1 MQLIMKGY
9 GDLSSLGSYSGTFLY
24 QPYSR
29 EEDRYSLT
37 RCWHTC
43 REAAYDEQKTFREKK
58 MRIALYF
65 GFCNHGKDQKERR
78 EAYLS
83 YKKQLRRAVRI
94 IHVFERACKLSPLTT
109 VSIYRLH
116 EYNRGYA
123 AIAFFEGS
131 LEWKSNPVM
140 FSMYTLFMRN
150 GKKFCVGTLPKTVDE
165 FVKKYG
171 VHAGPEG
178 AYFSAAKYW
187 EFFIKHRK
195 AILKKGLAL
204 PRYMGAK
211 GFFKD
216 YTMTPQHTKFF
227 ELWNKDNK

>member
-1 MQLIMKGY
+1 MQLIMSSY
-9 GDLSSLGSYSGTFLY
+9 GNISSLGNYSGTFLY

-29 EEDRYSLT
+29 EKDRYSLS
-37 RCWHTC
+37 RSWHTC
-43 REAAYDEQKTFREKK
+43 RESAYDEQKTFREKK
-58 MRIALYF
+58 MKIALYY
-65 GFCNHGKDQKERR
+65 GFCSHMKDSKERR
-78 EAYLS
+78 EAYIS
-83 YKKQLRRAVRI
+83 YKKQIRRAVRI

-123 AIAFFEGS
+123 AIAFFEGP

-150 GKKFCVGTLPKTVDE
+150 GKKFCTSTLPKTVDE

-171 VHAGPEG
+171 IHSGPEG
-178 AYFSAAKYW
+178 AYFSPAKYW

-195 AILKKGLAL
+195 EILKRGDPLG
-204 PRYMGAK
+204 RYVGSK

-216 YTMTPQHTKFF
+216 YTTTLQHKKFF
-227 ELWNKDNK
+227 ELWNNNNK